1 RAAVAWRHGD
11 GPTGS
16 AIGGVPTDGAGKQT
30 CRTPFTGGCRKAR
43 SRMKELSSTYLSALM
58 AQLPEEETVV
68 FEDEVDVHLNPKSG
82 SCWMPRGEQRR
93 VVTPGTNEQRHLA
106 GSLPWRTGT
115 RLLSEPGRQRQAAL
129 FVAHLEDLRCRCRR

>member
-1 RAAVAWRHGD
+1 MLAEVWAWEKDIHVSAETVRGGLHRAGYGWRRPRPVL
-11 GPTGS
+11 GPTDPEYTEN
-16 AIGGVPTDGAGKQT
+16 VQ
-30 CRTPFTGGCRKAR
+30 R
-43 SRMKELSSTYLSALM
+43 LSALM